1 MEDTF
6 KNNLSKLLVLDPA
19 SNVIFLFD
27 KCDVFIGDDLFLT
40 NLFIK
45 TFSRPIFVW
54 FPQPS
59 QKTLTRTKL
68 VEIYT
73 RLGVRTLSESV
84 KKNTS
89 DVDHDAFKPVDSKEK
104 INKRGL
110 FKLILA
116 YLVDPNLK
124 IELDKRHEAVSSVLA
139 IEAFETPEKMSKMER
154 ASGHKNVIEYA
165 SHFAEEIAEG
175 VLWDNEELVPD
186 LCKLIRLGFLLEFDE
201 EAVEFLMKIKNL
213 QIFLEDHDY
222 LTSTFS
228 S

>member
-6 KNNLSKLLVLDPA
+6 KNNLSKLPVLDPA
-19 SNVIFLFD
+19 SKVIFLLD
-27 KCDVFIGDDLFLT
+27 KCDVFLGDDIFLT
-40 NLFIK
+40 DLFTK

-104 INKRGL
+104 IIKKGL
-110 FKLILA
+110 LKLILGFLA
-116 YLVDPNLK
+116 DPNLK
-124 IELDKRHEAVSSVLA
+124 IEPKKRHESADLRGGSRISYFHLLILIIRRKLDKSESYGGGSLFKVA
-139 IEAFETPEKMSKMER
+139 ET
-154 ASGHKNVIEYA
+154 
-165 SHFAEEIAEG
+165 
-175 VLWDNEELVPD
+175 
-186 LCKLIRLGFLLEFDE
+186 
-201 EAVEFLMKIKNL
+201 
-213 QIFLEDHDY
+213 
-222 LTSTFS
+222 
-228 S
+228 